1 MLGFLGNLAKKHMGL
16 KPDILSE
23 AKPAGEGGKN
33 YNSDMMAHM
42 RIGSKW
48 SYSTLEYPMDI
59 QQRSDLSHYMMF
71 YVNVPITSGFPATG
85 RTGQGA
91 YSIGSSNNNVKK
103 MAGKNPMGP
112 LAGPIAMPTYKSAPD
127 PMQNALQTYG
137 GFPKDSG
144 TSSDAAT
151 YDTNGNTWKPGQSN
165 KVVARAHHDGTA
177 AEGLKIKRTTRTND
191 SIVLYMPP
199 QINVATTANY
209 KDSEI
214 GGMAG
219 ETGQAIRQFLDT
231 SASDGIM
238 AGALEAVPNIAQVM
252 KTQIEKAG
260 AALASGAG
268 MGDIKGAYDKLANR
282 AENNYLEAM
291 FQGIGFR
298 SFSWMW
304 RFTPKNPA
312 EVEMVDKIIRTF
324 RFYMLPELP
333 KDKRFGRYFIVP
345 AEFDIFYM
353 FRGEENSYLNKI
365 TSCVLKNCTVN
376 YSPTQYQTFRPIQ
389 GRKGAPPIEIEM
401 KLDFQETKLITK
413 EDVLEGY

>member
-1 MLGFLGNLAKKHMGL
+1 
-16 KPDILSE
+16 
-23 AKPAGEGGKN
+23 
-33 YNSDMMAHM
+33 
-42 RIGSKW
+42 
-48 SYSTLEYPMDI
+48 
-59 QQRSDLSHYMMF
+59 MF
-71 YVNVPITSGFPATG
+71 YVNVPNTSGFPATG

-103 MAGKNPMGP
+103 VAGKNPMGP

-219 ETGQAIRQFLDT
+219 ETGQAIKQF
-231 SASDGIM
+231 
-238 AGALEAVPNIAQVM
+238 
-252 KTQIEKAG
+252 
-260 AALASGAG
+260 
-268 MGDIKGAYDKLANR
+268 
-282 AENNYLEAM
+282 
-291 FQGIGFR
+291 
-298 SFSWMW
+298 
-304 RFTPKNPA
+304 
-312 EVEMVDKIIRTF
+312 
-324 RFYMLPELP
+324 
-333 KDKRFGRYFIVP
+333 
-345 AEFDIFYM
+345 
-353 FRGEENSYLNKI
+353 
-365 TSCVLKNCTVN
+365 
-376 YSPTQYQTFRPIQ
+376 
-389 GRKGAPPIEIEM
+389 
-401 KLDFQETKLITK
+401 
-413 EDVLEGY
+413 